1 MLAVPNRPLAHHA
14 NARNSNILE
23 QPSGRITTFSPLPIT
38 PNPDFS
44 DAFFLELSILT
55 NDAMGSLKDNTT
67 IRGGKLPF
75 TFRPVHNPYIP
86 SRLKMPALYVKTSAV
101 LLHRP
106 GGQHGDKDTRRSQ
119 RLPWAKDFVQ
129 ILTRAVYDR
138 GAPRL
143 ELVREAKV
151 MVRDKSKFSLI
162 KNGFIGHDVYY
173 NPSIGQFR
181 MTVRVPCD
189 ESCIPLI
196 ATRLK
201 AIDRLVDFVA
211 SINDRTT
218 GVTCDSVTLRKL
230 IFTYGD
236 VNSDETV
243 SNGRYKVTLDL
254 AKDEEVNISLEVGN
268 PHIRI
273 WDMLKKLVNSPLG
286 LEQLPCWLQTTL
298 PVYRAFDSIENTWDG
313 LSEDGQGFFEVVPRA
328 IDWVTVHFELPASQ
342 SVTNNKAP
350 QLRLSVKARHRAG
363 LLHWHVERCPRE
375 GSQPD
380 GFDKA
385 LQPIFTSRETPEGW
399 EGLQSSAAAP
409 VGRSIEALLVRISD
423 AVKAMATGAPAP
435 APAPTG
441 ASQGAAIVLD

>member
-1 MLAVPNRPLAHHA
+1 M
-14 NARNSNILE
+14 
-23 QPSGRITTFSPLPIT
+23 
-38 PNPDFS
+38 
-44 DAFFLELSILT
+44 T
-55 NDAMGSLKDNTT
+55 NDAMCSLKDNTS

-86 SRLKMPALYVKTSAV
+86 ARLKMPALYVKTSAV
-101 LLHRP
+101 LQHRP
-106 GGQHGDKDTRRSQ
+106 GGQPGDKDMRRSQ
-119 RLPWAKDFVQ
+119 RAPWAQDFVQ

-138 GAPRL
+138 GGPRH
-143 ELVREAKV
+143 EVVREAKV

-162 KNGFIGHDVYY
+162 KKGFIGHDVYY
-173 NPSIGQFR
+173 NPKIGQFR
-181 MTVRVPCD
+181 MTVRVACA
-189 ESCIPLI
+189 ESCIPLV

-236 VNSDETV
+236 VNSDDPV
-243 SNGRYKVTLDL
+243 SDGRYKVTLDL
-254 AKDEEVNISLEVGN
+254 ARDEEVNISLELNN

-286 LEQLPCWLQTTL
+286 LEQLPYWLQTTL

-313 LSEDGQGFFEVVPRA
+313 LSKDSQGFFEAVPRA
-328 IDWVTVHFELPASQ
+328 VDWITVHFEIPASQ
-342 SVTNNKAP
+342 SVTNNKP
-350 QLRLSVKARHRAG
+350 SRKLRLSVKARHRNG
-363 LLHWHVERCPRE
+363 LLHWHVERYSRE
-375 GSQPD
+375 GGQPD

-385 LQPIFTSRETPEGW
+385 LQPIFTSRVTAEGW
-399 EGLQSSAAAP
+399 EGLQSSAVAP
-409 VGRSIEALLVRISD
+409 VGRSIESLLARISD

-435 APAPTG
+435 APAPACAGAGAG